1 VSLHYKSPVP
11 FSKLLVLHIL
21 CVMNDSFNTIFLMGL
36 PCMWNSCVNN
46 LEKLKKNCAQTEEN
60 MYNKRGLDNN
70 TLKPKKKST
79 MSIFMNRCGQPYSLC
94 QVAVLLS

>member
-1 VSLHYKSPVP
+1 
-11 FSKLLVLHIL
+11 
-21 CVMNDSFNTIFLMGL
+21 MNDSFNTIFLMGL

-46 LEKLKKNCAQTEEN
+46 HEKLKNICAQTEEN

-70 TLKPKKKST
+70 TLKPKKNST